1 MFVFEANID
10 NLFFVRGD
18 MMKWLVLPES
28 VLYESLNDSIIGSEI
43 NKKILDESAP
53 MLERIMRLIYYILV
67 FLI

>member
-43 NKKILDESAP
+43 NKKLYQRWFFI
-53 MLERIMRLIYYILV
+53 
-67 FLI
+67 

>member
-1 MFVFEANID
+1 MFVFKANID

-67 FLI
+67 F